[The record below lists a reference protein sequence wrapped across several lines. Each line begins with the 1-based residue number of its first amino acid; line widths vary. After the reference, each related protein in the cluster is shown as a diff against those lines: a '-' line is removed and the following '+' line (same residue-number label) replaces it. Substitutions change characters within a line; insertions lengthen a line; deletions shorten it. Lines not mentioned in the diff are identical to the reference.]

1 MDALPKILGIAVVVV
16 LAIMVFSYLQYGQG
30 EADNNEDD
38 VPMNIEI
45 DEINGT
51 ESLSIQLKVG
61 ETLQLSL
68 RSNPT
73 TGYGWV
79 VGEHSDSVTIE
90 SKYIPDYNDKM
101 ITGAGGK
108 EVFKI
113 SCSEPG
119 EYVLQF
125 DYERPWETEGPVS
138 SLELTIVC
146 VN

>member
-16 LAIMVFSYLQYGQG
+16 LAVMVFSYLQYGQG
-30 EADNNEDD
+30 EADINVDD
-38 VPMNIEI
+38 GSMKIEI
-45 DEINGT
+45 DEIDGSESFGT
-51 ESLSIQLKVG
+51 SLKVG

-73 TGYGWV
+73 TGYSWV

-101 ITGAGGK
+101 ITGAGGR

-125 DYERPWETEGPVS
+125 DYERSWETEDPVS